1 MRTFVITFDN
11 KNDMDVTLNN
21 LFEVFKGSNDL
32 KTGKIVMCKTT
43 EDGINKIYLHV
54 SDKAAGSY
62 AIVIANAFD
71 APMSFNF
78 ITTKSECKDIPIKL
92 PVNSSVTT
100 FYEEEKK

>member
-11 KNDMDVTLNN
+11 KNDMDVTLDN
-21 LFEVFKGSNDL
+21 LFEVFKDSNDL

-92 PVNSSVTT
+92 PVNSSITT
-100 FYEEEKK
+100 FYEDEKK